1 MSGRVVL
8 VGLILLGVFLALADR
23 PAPLN
28 GEPEA
33 TISSNVSITPP
44 DRAYDPVAA
53 GESLPEGYR
62 RSLPR
67 DAIFPVYEPAF
78 RTVADTDWREA
89 ELVIGVEIDGA
100 AKAYPIEF
108 LNRREI
114 VNDELAGVPIL
125 VTW

>member
-8 VGLILLGVFLALADR
+8 VGLISIGVCLVVADR
-23 PAPLN
+23 SLSLKEQSDAP
-28 GEPEA
+28 
-33 TISSNVSITPP
+33 ISSYISITPP
-44 DRAYDPVAA
+44 LRAYDPVTA
-53 GESLPEGYR
+53 GEALPDGYR
-62 RSLPR
+62 HVLLR

-78 RTVADTDWREA
+78 RTVAETEWRDA
-89 ELVIGVEIDGA
+89 ELVIGIEIDGQ